1 MIVTGPMQP
10 VDHGIE
16 RVHDC
21 LELHRHEGNGPEK
34 SRSVGFLSY
43 ESRRTVAVL
52 VALYHGKG
60 SLVIDTKPAAGGSE
74 KARNIEGI
82 RLSMRLP
89 AASGQ

>member
-1 MIVTGPMQP
+1 MVVTAPMQA

-21 LELHRHEGNGPEK
+21 LELHGHEENGPEK
-34 SRSVGFLSY
+34 SRSVGSLSY

-60 SLVIDTKPAAGGSE
+60 SLVIDTSPGAGGSE
-74 KARNIEGI
+74 KARN
-82 RLSMRLP
+82 M
-89 AASGQ
+89 

>member
-1 MIVTGPMQP
+1 MVVTAPMQP

-21 LELHRHEGNGPEK
+21 LELHGHEENGPEK
-34 SRSVGFLSY
+34 GRSVGLLSY

-60 SLVIDTKPAAGGSE
+60 SLVIDTSPGAGGSE
-74 KARNIEGI
+74 KARN
-82 RLSMRLP
+82 M
-89 AASGQ
+89 